1 MKKAQITALLKKG
14 SLSPFM
20 VAKLVF
26 NDFWKNNH
34 LQEPIFSHNEKQS
47 LIDKMPWDEF
57 HQYKKWRDWFED
69 IHAVY
74 KAAKE
79 NYFESEAKLFQLLW
93 FIGKDLNREETRVY
107 FKNMYP
113 VPVTEK
119 QYQDLKRKDR
129 ENKLKEKYSIVWC
142 LIEIIEGKLPGP
154 EKGAT
159 LEDYIYQD
167 EEYKAKDR
175 KLIAGHFKQAV
186 KQLLALIDQG
196 KITPTRKSQLLSV
209 LKATLK
215 KTPDQIAEILL
226 GGIYTDV
233 EAPVKILESSTVSG
247 EQLYNNF
254 KEWAKYIDT
263 FHPETGGGYAI
274 VQETNP
280 LFLDKNG
287 YYKPFPLIDDF
298 LNGGSYKKC
307 FSIKHAYSFFAEKLN
322 TMADRFQLF
331 QFYRMILDILS
342 DKLAIPL
349 NNPNEKIGMESLKEQ
364 AEKLEIF
371 RDVLFLNLVRISS
384 SNKDLKKN
392 LSPLFTEY
400 QAKTVEQYYPNE
412 KVVGFCKTKIGSIM
426 SGDFD
431 NEWFYNIKDFY
442 MKEERIKLMSTEEI
456 ESLKS
461 MGNKEQVK
469 HFTDLVK
476 QSSQVSEKFSMQR
489 ITHPCTESGT
499 LS

>member
-1 MKKAQITALLKKG
+1 MKKTQVKAMLQKG
-14 SLSPFM
+14 NLSPFM

-34 LQEPIFSHNEKQS
+34 LQEPILSDAEKHS
-47 LIDKMPWDEF
+47 LVNKLAGDGYYR
-57 HQYKKWRDWFED
+57 YKKWRDWFED
-69 IHAVY
+69 IHAIY

-79 NYFESEAKLFQLLW
+79 NYLESEAKLFQLLW
-93 FIGKDLNREETRVY
+93 FIEKDLNREEIRVY

-119 QYQDLKRKDR
+119 QYQNIKIKDR
-129 ENKLKEKYSIVWC
+129 ENKLKEKYSIVCC
-142 LIEIIEGKLPGP
+142 LIETIEDKLPGP

-167 EEYKAKDR
+167 KEHKAKNR
-175 KLIAGHFKQAV
+175 KLVADIYKKAV
-186 KQLLALIDQG
+186 TELLILIDQG
-196 KITPTRKSQLLSV
+196 KITPTKKSQLLPA

-215 KTPDQIAEILL
+215 KTSDQIAEILL
-226 GGIYTDV
+226 AGMYTDV

-247 EQLYNNF
+247 DQLYKNF

-263 FHPETGGGYAI
+263 FRPETGGGYAI
-274 VQETNP
+274 VQEPNF
-280 LFLDKNG
+280 LSLDKKG
-287 YYKPFPLIDDF
+287 DYRPFPPVDDF

-307 FSIKHAYSFFAEKLN
+307 FSIDYAYSFFSIKFKAI
-322 TMADRFQLF
+322 ADCLSLF
-331 QFYRMILDILS
+331 QFYRMVLDILS

-364 AEKLEIF
+364 TEKLEIF
-371 RDVLFLNLVRISS
+371 RDIFFCHLIRITS

-392 LSPLFTEY
+392 LSPLFSEY
-400 QAKTVEQYYPNE
+400 QAKTVEQYYPCQ
-412 KVVGFCKTKIGSIM
+412 KVIEFCKTKIGSIM

-469 HFTDLVK
+469 HFTDLIK
-476 QSSQVSEKFSMQR
+476 QSRQVSE
-489 ITHPCTESGT
+489 I
-499 LS
+499 LV